1 MMNSKLTVA
10 TLMAVASLAAL
21 DQSVRNDT
29 VQDVPSKQ
37 GCRASGTR
45 SPSARQR
52 KRAKREAVRN
62 AKQLERLHESV
73 AKRNRKACE

>member
-1 MMNSKLTVA
+1 MNSRLTVA

-29 VQDVPSKQ
+29 VQDAPPKRGYKV
-37 GCRASGTR
+37 SGAR

-52 KRAKREAVRN
+52 KRAKREAMRN
-62 AKQLERLHESV
+62 AKQLEKLHESV